1 MGRPAPPRRLFFV
14 LEGRASSRYMDG
26 PMQNR
31 GTTCWTR
38 LLCSLLAAGGAASI
52 LSAQTL
58 TTSTDGEP
66 RVDTPALVRALAG
79 MRPDYARYIFSVR
92 PLAPG
97 VGRRLYM
104 ALVRPGAT
112 DPSGHGSAPFAGRG
126 ARNDIVYDE
135 AAVASGHSAAWA
147 RLLLDHEYFHAR
159 HMAGVT
165 RLPVARGDSLEVERH
180 YNEAAAWGFNVA
192 EARAGQYTGL
202 REDEFREALDRLGEH
217 YAALRTLLKDADPKR
232 WSRLSELLSRPDR
245 LIETADGPSAADRPR
260 PSGLVRSSTIR

>member
-1 MGRPAPPRRLFFV
+1 
-14 LEGRASSRYMDG
+14 
-26 PMQNR
+26 MQNR

-38 LLCSLLAAGGAASI
+38 LLCSLLAAGGATSI

-135 AAVASGHSAAWA
+135 AAVVSGHSAGWT

-159 HMAGVT
+159 HMAGAT
-165 RLPVARGDSLEVERH
+165 RLPLARGDSLEMERH

-192 EARAGQYTGL
+192 EARAGRYPGL

-217 YAALRTLLKDADPKR
+217 YATLRALLKDADPKR
-232 WSRLSELLSRPDR
+232 WSRLSELLSRPER
-245 LIETADGPSAADRPR
+245 LIETADGSPSVNRPR
-260 PSGLVRSSTIR
+260 PSGLAGSSTIR